1 MKLSLPCVEHLYFS
15 CDPTV
20 GILYAPA
27 APQWGICNLTETK
40 YLPVKYWGLGRGRA
54 ERAKI
59 FHSIRWKILCLTNL
73 LGLVKSLL
81 SWSHRAARTIY
92 VSLGVSRWINI
103 CNHNIPVSKLTR
115 NEVIIYD
122 RMYTWLSRL
131 TWKSYLTGFPY
142 KILFTSS
149 SSFGGRCFSK
159 QLSKL
164 VNSAAIFYQVTQND
178 LDWPIVLGRVWDR
191 KR

>member
-1 MKLSLPCVEHLYFS
+1 MSGAFVFFLWSHCGDFV
-15 CDPTV
+15 CTCCPTV
-20 GILYAPA
+20 GHLQPYGNKISNARQILGSG
-27 APQWGICNLTETK
+27 QGSGT
-40 YLPVKYWGLGRGRA
+40 

-59 FHSIRWKILCLTNL
+59 FHFVWWKILCLANL

-81 SWSHRAARTIY
+81 PWSHRAARTIY